1 MGLPTICRLFLTRV
15 PTVIKKELALGGA
28 ADQKVHGTLLSAKAD
43 CLMTGDK
50 DLLTRTEKYPNC
62 HAVGVQP
69 APRLRSTA
77 GIGCPH
83 GFECIEN
90 TADAVSG

>member
-1 MGLPTICRLFLTRV
+1 M
-15 PTVIKKELALGGA
+15 KLALGDA
-28 ADQKVHGTLLSAKAD
+28 ADQKALRTLLSAKAD
-43 CLMTGDK
+43 YLMTGDK
-50 DLLTRTEKYPNC
+50 DLLPLAEKYPNC
-62 HAVGVQP
+62 HAVGVLA

-90 TADAVSG
+90 IGDAVSC